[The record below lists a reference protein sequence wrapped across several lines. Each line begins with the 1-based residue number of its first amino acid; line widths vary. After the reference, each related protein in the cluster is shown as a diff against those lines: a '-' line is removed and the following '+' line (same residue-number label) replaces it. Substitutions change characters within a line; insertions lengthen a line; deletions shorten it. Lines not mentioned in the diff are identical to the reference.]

1 MVNENNYRDTQT
13 ECENESHDKF
23 VKCKQRI
30 NALKELLGNDPE
42 YDFEKSGTRI
52 EMSMEPEDPY
62 TNLKRGSKGTIELI
76 KRNDGIEDQIWVNWD
91 NGAMLMLLVGKDEYV
106 EIGFIGK

>member
-30 NALKELLGNDPE
+30 NALKELLGDDPE

-62 TNLKRGSKGTIELI
+62 TNIKRGSKGTIELI

>member
-1 MVNENNYRDTQT
+1 MVNENSYRDTQT

-23 VKCKQRI
+23 VKCRQRI
-30 NALKELLGNDPE
+30 NTLKELLGDDPE

-52 EMSMEPEDPY
+52 EITLSGAIPY
-62 TNLKRGSKGTIELI
+62 TDLKRGSKGTIELI
-76 KRNDGIEDQIWVNWD
+76 KRNDGIEDQICVNWD